1 MGRGSAAKIDVA
13 PPERDT
19 SKKKIMQKIDV
30 SQSAN
35 GVIKDGVFYPSRG
48 GLLGRSGKTDLGMP
62 GKRYP
67 EEARYAA
74 VAVWI
79 KSGSLTVSA
88 QETGVDINTIKYWR
102 KQKFW
107 HEIAEEILN
116 EDALKKNARL
126 YKIVDKA
133 MDVVEDRLTNGNF
146 QYDQRTGQIVRVPV
160 QARDAS
166 SIMDNAFSRAHIIKK
181 DQEAKVQV
189 NQDDIKDRL
198 SELANSFA
206 AFVDK
211 AHANKNKNQTILEGE
226 IVDVNNEEDEQQ

>member
-1 MGRGSAAKIDVA
+1 MGRGSAAKIDV
-13 PPERDT
+13 PVRDT
-19 SKKKIMQKIDV
+19 SKPKVMQKIDV

-35 GVIKDGVFYPSRG
+35 GIVKDGVFYPSRG
-48 GLLGRSGKTDLGMP
+48 GLLGRASKTDLGMP

-79 KSGSLTVSA
+79 KSGSLTVAA
-88 QETGVDINTIKYWR
+88 QETGVDINTVKYWR

-146 QYDQRTGQIVRVPV
+146 QYDQRTGQVVRVPV
-160 QARDAS
+160 QARDAN
-166 SIMDNAFSRAHIIKK
+166 SIMDSAFSRAHIIKK

-189 NQDDIKDRL
+189 DQDDIKDRL
-198 SELANSFA
+198 SELASSFA

-211 AHANKNKNQTILEGE
+211 AKLPKKTDTIIEGE
-226 IVDVNNEEDEQQ
+226 VVDVIEEQDEEN